1 MNKSLEVFI
10 ILLLAVIFLSIWYFL
25 KTKFENYLENEP
37 TVVTLRNKII
47 PFFPELTRV
56 KLMKG
61 NSSYTINKQKIYLC
75 TESKGEIY
83 EDNMLVY
90 VILHELAHT
99 QCSEIGHGSK
109 FQNIFKSF
117 LERAE
122 RHNLFNPF
130 LPRTEN
136 YCKL

>member
-1 MNKSLEVFI
+1 MNKSMEVFV
-10 ILLLAVIFLSIWYFL
+10 LLLAIVIFMSIWYLL
-25 KTKFENYLENEP
+25 KTNYENYLENEP
-37 TVVTLRNKII
+37 TVVRLKNKLI
-47 PFFPELTRV
+47 PFFPELKYV

-61 NSSYTINKQKIYLC
+61 DSSYTINKQKIYLC

-83 EDNMLVY
+83 DDNMLVY

-99 QCSEIGHGSK
+99 LCPEIGHGSK
-109 FQNIFKSF
+109 FQIIFKS
-117 LERAE
+117 LLDRAE
-122 RHNLFNPF
+122 RHNLFNPL